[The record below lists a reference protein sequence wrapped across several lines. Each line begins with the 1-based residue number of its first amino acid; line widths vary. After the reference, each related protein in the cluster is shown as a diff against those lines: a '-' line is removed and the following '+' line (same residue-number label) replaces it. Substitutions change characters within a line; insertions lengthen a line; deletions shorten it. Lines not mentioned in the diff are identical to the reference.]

1 MDGVVTRTWLRAR
14 GVCWS
19 ISALVL
25 TIGLASALA
34 TAYAQSD
41 YPTRPIRIVIGFA
54 AGGGNDILARLVGQ
68 RLSQLI
74 GQPVVIENRAGAGG
88 RLAAEYV
95 SHQAADGYTLLLGA
109 SGATSIASAIYPNLP
124 YRPAET
130 FIPLAMIARFPLFMV
145 IAADHPANTVKEVVA
160 WAKAHPDKAN
170 YATTS
175 PAFTIATE
183 LLKLKSGMPGIA
195 IPYRSSTDMILSV
208 ISGQTM
214 MAIADGPPAVPMV
227 KAGKVKAVAVTGA
240 ERAAELPGV
249 PSMTE
254 AGYPDVDIHLF
265 SGIFAPAAT
274 PAAIVAKLEKG
285 LGEAIRDPDV
295 SEKLRAMAVE
305 PGGGT
310 PEDFKRMIETDIVK
324 YKDVV
329 KAANLHFEE

>member
-1 MDGVVTRTWLRAR
+1 MDGVVMRTRLRAR
-14 GVCWS
+14 LACWS
-19 ISALVL
+19 LLASVL
-25 TIGLASALA
+25 AVALASAPT
-34 TAYAQSD
+34 TARAQSD
-41 YPTRPIRIVIGFA
+41 YPNRPIRIVVGFA
-54 AGGGNDILARLVGQ
+54 AGGGNDILARLVGL

-95 SHQAADGYTLLLGA
+95 SHQPADGYTLLLGA
-109 SGATSIASAIYPNLP
+109 SGATSIAAAIYPDLP

-145 IAADHPANTVKEVVA
+145 IAADHPAKTVKEVVE

-183 LLKLKSGMPGIA
+183 LLKLKTGMPGIA

-208 ISGQTM
+208 VSGQTM
-214 MAIADGPPAVPMV
+214 TAIADGPPAVPMV

-240 ERAAELPGV
+240 ERSAQLPEV
-249 PSMTE
+249 PSMAE

-265 SGIFAPAAT
+265 SGVFAPAAT
-274 PAAIVAKLEKG
+274 PAAIVSRLETG
-285 LGEAIRDPDV
+285 LREAIRDPGV

-310 PEDFKRMIETDIVK
+310 PDDFKRRIEADIVK